1 VSRTFRR
8 ESNIISPVNIFSQ
21 RRQQK
26 GEKYLRVTWPNY
38 AGRTTRD
45 DLFVDCVGFGVADL
59 LVELVADPGI
69 KMGLGQVP
77 SLGHNKLPTFSLGQ
91 EAL

>member
-1 VSRTFRR
+1 M
-8 ESNIISPVNIFSQ
+8 
-21 RRQQK
+21 
-26 GEKYLRVTWPNY
+26 RVTWPNY

-59 LVELVADPGI
+59 LVELVADPAI

-77 SLGHNKLPTFSLGQ
+77 SLGHNKLPT
-91 EAL
+91 